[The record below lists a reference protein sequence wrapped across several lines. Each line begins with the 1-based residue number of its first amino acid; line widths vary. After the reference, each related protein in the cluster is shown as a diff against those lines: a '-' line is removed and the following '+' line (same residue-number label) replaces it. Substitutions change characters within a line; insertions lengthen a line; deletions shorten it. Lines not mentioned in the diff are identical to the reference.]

1 MSKEIKKHRND
12 ALASGVI
19 IGYGIGLFTNLAV
32 LLLLKDTLINF
43 WLKMSESAFNE
54 ALTLMIVGGIVSIAI
69 GLVFEI
75 YGRTKLSVKTQKRG
89 PQQSAED

>member
-1 MSKEIKKHRND
+1 MSGEIKKHRND

-32 LLLLKDTLINF
+32 LLVLKDVLINV

-54 ALTLMIVGGIVSIAI
+54 ILTLMIVGGIISIAF
-69 GLVFEI
+69 GLAYEI
-75 YGRTKLSVKTQKRG
+75 YARTKLKIKT
-89 PQQSAED
+89 